1 MRTIAIVN
9 QKGGC
14 GKTTTAIQL
23 AAEFAKSGQRVL
35 LVDLDA
41 QSHCAAGLR
50 IPDSRVHNGLAR
62 LLGSDTPPEI
72 PWDDLPI
79 TVQDGLDV
87 LPASREL
94 AEIERMPLDQLTGEE
109 TVRLLRVLRS
119 FTGSYDVRILD
130 CPPNL
135 HLLTLNAFRAAT
147 EVLVPIECGYFAI
160 KGAERQWEFLNSV
173 VQEYRRQI
181 CCHLLPTMLRDRIC
195 QKSAEHHGKT
205 LCRSEFAA
213 GHPRR

>member
-23 AAEFAKSGQRVL
+23 AAEFAKTGQRVL

-41 QSHCAAGLR
+41 QSHCSAGLR

-62 LLGSDTPPEI
+62 MLASDTPPDI
-72 PWDDLPI
+72 PWEDLPI
-79 TVQDGLDV
+79 KVQDGLDV

-94 AEIERMPLDQLTGEE
+94 AEIERIPLDQLTGEE

-119 FTGSYDVRILD
+119 FTGDYDVRILD

-147 EVLVPIECGYFAI
+147 E
-160 KGAERQWEFLNSV
+160 
-173 VQEYRRQI
+173 
-181 CCHLLPTMLRDRIC
+181 
-195 QKSAEHHGKT
+195 
-205 LCRSEFAA
+205 
-213 GHPRR
+213 